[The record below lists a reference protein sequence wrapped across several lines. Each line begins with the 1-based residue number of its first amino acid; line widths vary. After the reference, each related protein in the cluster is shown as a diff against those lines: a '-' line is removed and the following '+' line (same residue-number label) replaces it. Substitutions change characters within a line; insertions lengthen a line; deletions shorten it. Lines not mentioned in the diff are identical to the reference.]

1 MPKHPL
7 QTNVLDILKGA
18 NDEICLVHSRTVI
31 EDHFGNY
38 LAGTAF
44 MLIKR

>member
-18 NDEICLVHSRTVI
+18 NDQIYRSTPRVVM

>member
-7 QTNVLDILKGA
+7 QTNVLDILKAA
-18 NDEICLVHSRTVI
+18 NDQICRSTTRIVM
-31 EDHFGNY
+31 EDHFCNY

>member
-7 QTNVLDILKGA
+7 QTNVLDILKAA
-18 NDEICLVHSRTVI
+18 NDQICRSNPRTVI

-44 MLIKR
+44 LLIKR